1 MQPEAAK
8 VAIID
13 ILSLAFHISKAEAKR
28 LIRAGAVTVT
38 SSQPGEQLVSVDG
51 KTYSVPK

>member
-38 SSQPGEQLVSVDG
+38 SSQPGEQLLIVDG

>member
-1 MQPEAAK
+1 MAL
-8 VAIID
+8 VD
-13 ILSLAFHISKAEAKR
+13 VLSLAFHISKAEAKR

-38 SSQPGEQLVSVDG
+38 SSQPGEQLLIVDG

>member
-1 MQPEAAK
+1 MAL
-8 VAIID
+8 VD
-13 ILSLAFHISKAEAKR
+13 VLSLAFHISKAEAKR